1 MNSSLRPDEI
11 ASLSEIERS
20 QNKDKL
26 LKKGVSAAI
35 GLGTAATGVGLS
47 SKILP
52 FLNEFIPKDIA
63 LKGIS
68 KLSPQLGTFLNK
80 GIDQGLDLK
89 DGLDF
94 IKQKITA
101 SQDQKLPDQKN
112 IIAQYDDK
120 LHAFMDN
127 LIKQGR
133 SPLEA
138 GALARTSGKF
148 EKSISKMEKDHKT
161 NFSSIVES
169 AYGMQQPQQAQA
181 QQIQP
186 TQPQQSQGQGIDP
199 QLMQLMQGIRSSI
212 QNIRG
217 R

>member
-1 MNSSLRPDEI
+1 MNSSLRPDET

-20 QNKDKL
+20 KNKDKL
-26 LKKGVSAAI
+26 LKKGVSTAI
-35 GLGTAATGVGLS
+35 GLGTAAAGVGLS

-52 FLNEFIPKDIA
+52 FLNEFIPKDLA

-68 KLSPQLGTFLNK
+68 KLSPQLGNFLKK

-89 DGLDF
+89 EGLDF
-94 IKQKITA
+94 IKQKMTA
-101 SQDQKLPDQKN
+101 SQDQKPPEQKN

-120 LHAFMDN
+120 LHSFIDN

-133 SPLEA
+133 SALEA

-161 NFSSIVES
+161 NFSSIIES
-169 AYGMQQPQQAQA
+169 VYGQGQPQQTQPAQT
-181 QQIQP
+181 QMQ
-186 TQPQQSQGQGIDP
+186 QPQQSQGQGIDP